1 MFNHYIKILFFTVCL
16 SLLSAFGQTSNNIL
30 YSNNNDSLTSTWLKY
45 DRPINGY
52 EILMHCTQE
61 KPKSSYFITDIY
73 LTKDGTSDT
82 FHQIIS
88 FDNWEPWQLNGL
100 TEKDT
105 VIIRNTH
112 LAQHI
117 DWTNIV
123 YFEDMNFD
131 GEKELVVCGFPRPNR
146 SLEEDYIDCEDFTVY
161 RKTDSGYCKLHNL
174 VFDELSGG
182 VCRTGFLFD
191 TTQKTIT
198 LTGFLGAGGFE
209 KETFYFSN
217 GEPFKV
223 TYSYCDHDGAKQY
236 NYQFVLPDEVEDY
249 LNTKDSI
256 YD

>member
-1 MFNHYIKILFFTVCL
+1 MKAFLIAFLMTFL
-16 SLLSAFGQTSNNIL
+16 STFGQKANTH
-30 YSNNNDSLTSTWLKY
+30 NDTLISTWLKY

-52 EILMHCTQE
+52 EILMHCTQD
-61 KPKSSYFITDIY
+61 KPESSYFITDIY
-73 LTKDGTSDT
+73 LTKAGKTDT
-82 FHQIIS
+82 IHQIIS

-191 TTQKTIT
+191 STQKTIT

>member
-1 MFNHYIKILFFTVCL
+1 MFNRYIKALFFTVCL
-16 SLLSAFGQTSNNIL
+16 SLLSAFGQTSNYN
-30 YSNNNDSLTSTWLKY
+30 SLISTWLKY

-236 NYQFVLPDEVEDY
+236 DYQFSLPVETERFMNVLH
-249 LNTKDSI
+249 SR
-256 YD
+256 

>member
-1 MFNHYIKILFFTVCL
+1 MKAFLTIILTTLCSVFNLTGSIY
-16 SLLSAFGQTSNNIL
+16 
-30 YSNNNDSLTSTWLKY
+30 NDSLISTWLKY

-105 VIIRNTH
+105 VIIQNTH

-161 RKTDSGYCKLHNL
+161 RKTDSGYSKLHNL
-174 VFDELSGG
+174 VFDELSEG

-209 KETFYFSN
+209 KETYYFNN

-223 TYSYCDHDGAKQY
+223 TYSYLDHDGDKQY
-236 NYQFVLPDEVEDY
+236 DYQFSLPAETEKFMNVIH
-249 LNTKDSI
+249 SR
-256 YD
+256 